1 MFHAVIYTII
11 LPDVYKRQPI
21 RNFKSEN
28 TFRFLTNAS
37 SPTRHAADTAGKYYI
52 RNMSNNH
59 AMDVLY
65 GSMNNGQYVVDYEY
79 NGGINQQWQLVPT
92 KIEQVMPDGYY
103 EIRSAVS
110 GKNLEVY
117 GVDVYKRQRLV
128 RTPAV
133 YAPNVWLMRS

>member
-1 MFHAVIYTII
+1 
-11 LPDVYKRQPI
+11 
-21 RNFKSEN
+21 
-28 TFRFLTNAS
+28 
-37 SPTRHAADTAGKYYI
+37 
-52 RNMSNNH
+52 
-59 AMDVLY
+59 MDVLY

-117 GVDVYKRQRLV
+117 GVSN
-128 RTPAV
+128 AG
-133 YAPNVWLMRS
+133 RSKNYSVGCYRGQQSKVETGESK